1 MAEKIIKT
9 GNSAAVTLPA
19 KFMKDLNLK
28 IGDPVKV
35 KINHIEGEI
44 TFQFPGARQ
53 LHLAPPRK
61 GRKTKNLSS
70 A

>member
-9 GNSAAVTLPA
+9 GNSAAVTIPA

-35 KINHIEGEI
+35 KIDYVRGEI
-44 TFQFPGARQ
+44 TFFFPGARQ
-53 LHLAPPRK
+53 LQLVPPKRRK
-61 GRKTKNLSS
+61 AET
-70 A
+70 

>member
-19 KFMKDLNLK
+19 KFVRDLNLK
-28 IGDPVKV
+28 IGDQVEVRIDYVK
-35 KINHIEGEI
+35 GEI
-44 TFQFPGARQ
+44 SFRFPGARQ
-53 LHLAPPRK
+53 LPLAPHSRAKIPK
-61 GRKTKNLSS
+61 

>member
-19 KFMKDLNLK
+19 KFVKNLNLK
-28 IGDPVKV
+28 IGDGVKV
-35 KINHIEGEI
+35 RVDYVKGEI
-44 TFQFPGARQ
+44 TFRFPGARQ
-53 LHLAPPRK
+53 LHFGSSETRK
-61 GRKTKNLSS
+61 EE

>member
-19 KFMKDLNLK
+19 KFMRDLNLK
-28 IGDPVKV
+28 IGDPVVVEIDYIK
-35 KINHIEGEI
+35 GEI
-44 TFQFPGARQ
+44 TLRFPGARQ
-53 LHLAPPRK
+53 LHLTPPPKRE
-61 GRKTKNLSS
+61 RTK

>member
-28 IGDPVKV
+28 IGDPVEV
-35 KINHIEGEI
+35 KIDYAKGEI

-53 LHLAPPRK
+53 LHLVSSRRQK
-61 GRKTKNLSS
+61 SSTK
-70 A
+70 